1 MIVWVR
7 DVLKTTDVSDLVK
20 WGPETSTTVTATRM
34 LEHNYQN
41 NSSPREF
48 YDLVHFAGVV
58 CAAPSEVKNFVWIM
72 RAQEDE
78 FVSLIVNLNA
88 VLANLVPS

>member
-41 NSSPREF
+41 NSCAREF
-48 YDLVHFAGVV
+48 
-58 CAAPSEVKNFVWIM
+58 
-72 RAQEDE
+72 
-78 FVSLIVNLNA
+78 
-88 VLANLVPS
+88 